1 MEAVTHQRERLGR
14 FVDLARVYRGWTKG
28 ELSTALRRDPT
39 KIIPQSGN
47 PKLDLIAGI
56 AEALDWTIGDV
67 AESVCSD
74 TTVTSNRDDETS
86 FDSMD
91 KAVYEAH
98 REARWN
104 DMIELSKAMLSRAE
118 TPKQRAI
125 AFNRM
130 AGGYN
135 GLGRYANALRVIQAA
150 ITEPGIPESTRFML
164 HINLANAHYTLWH
177 LVEAK
182 SIASELISQIGTV
195 DRAERN
201 ERARF
206 AFLKFVRGN
215 SIRRMMSESDSR
227 IRMLA
232 EMSRADL
239 SDACD
244 MYEELNTEFDEPYYR
259 GLRNVC
265 RGALIEI
272 DAADGASSPEDAVS
286 RVLEG
291 LDGVVDPSKVE
302 PDIELESWG
311 WWAIFGCNI
320 TLRHLTGDHMHRH
333 MAVFTNKAIEIGER
347 LGNWSMRERAFTLE
361 HFRRQQADIQ
371 GVSQEPWPLDDEDI
385 RVITGTMGRFPAFR
399 DVGWQILQN
408 AQVLESE

>member
-195 DRAERN
+195 DRGERN

>member
-1 MEAVTHQRERLGR
+1 M
-14 FVDLARVYRGWTKG
+14 
-28 ELSTALRRDPT
+28 
-39 KIIPQSGN
+39 
-47 PKLDLIAGI
+47 
-56 AEALDWTIGDV
+56 
-67 AESVCSD
+67 
-74 TTVTSNRDDETS
+74 DE
-86 FDSMD
+86 
-91 KAVYEAH
+91 AVYEAH

-104 DMIELSKAMLSRAE
+104 DMIDLAKAMLAKAD

-130 AGGYN
+130 AGGFN

-201 ERARF
+201 ERTRF
-206 AFLKFVRGN
+206 AFLRFVRGN
-215 SIRRMMSESDSR
+215 AVRRMMSESDSR
-227 IRMLA
+227 IKTLA
-232 EMSRADL
+232 GSCREDL
-239 SDACD
+239 SSAEK
-244 MYEELNTEFDEPYYR
+244 MYDGLIKDFDEPYYR

-265 RGALIEI
+265 RGAIIEA
-272 DAADGASSPEDAVS
+272 DAADGGISAETAVN
-286 RVLEG
+286 RILEG
-291 LDGVVDPSKVE
+291 LDDVVDPSKIE

-320 TLRHLTGDHMHRH
+320 ALRHLSGDDMHRH

-361 HFRRQQADIQ
+361 HFRRQQADLQ
-371 GVSQEPWPLDDEDI
+371 GVTQEPWPLDDEDI